1 MPDLDKPGRSANSSI
16 RSNVASADRRSG
28 LPHPSCPPGGP
39 PHGGLRTCPRDRGLA
54 KRERS
59 TAKRQT
65 STWSAFETRSSR
77 GDRAHSRGGCR
88 PAGDR
93 RVLPL
98 EQRPDV
104 GAAAGRVAGP
114 DHSTADTHHD
124 IGIATSGN
132 ADRRTAPH
140 GACGDRLTS
149 AACAAADHAATARPA
164 TRPAPRP
171 ADRDTAAG
179 GAARPAHPR
188 CSFDTEY
195 SVDANPG
202 MPGERQP
209 APTPGGLPDLRN
221 RRA

>member
-1 MPDLDKPGRSANSSI
+1 MSDLDKPGRSVNSSNW
-16 RSNVASADRRSG
+16 RNVAAADRRNR
-28 LPHPSCPPGGP
+28 LPHPGRSPGGSA
-39 PHGGLRTCPRDRGLA
+39 HGGLRTRPRDRGLA

-59 TAKRQT
+59 TTTWQT
-65 STWSAFETRSSR
+65 SARAAARASL
-77 GDRAHSRGGCR
+77 GDRAHSRGRGR

-104 GAAAGRVAGP
+104 GPATGRVAGP
-114 DHSTADTHHD
+114 DHSAAHAHHD
-124 IGIATSGN
+124 TNTATSGN

-140 GACGDRLTS
+140 GACGDRPTS

-164 TRPAPRP
+164 TRPP
-171 ADRDTAAG
+171 AQPGDRDTTAS
-179 GAARPAHPR
+179 GAARSAHPR

-195 SVDANPG
+195 SVDGKPG
-202 MPGERQP
+202 MPGERRP
-209 APTPGGLPDLRN
+209 APSPGGLPDLRN